1 MVNIIS
7 VVRALKKKNS
17 QMSVKEPY
25 EQQNEYEPDDVI
37 ELMTLSIGLLV
48 FLLLLMLALW
58 VIALILLIVY
68 WRRIEQWAKIVGV
81 LGITLLGFSPF
92 GTILT
97 IIVVLV
103 SNCRTALA
111 SKPSLSTNF
120 MFEF

>member
-7 VVRALKKKNS
+7 VVSALKKKNS